1 MATPPPPADTL
12 RERLRDWKRSLSRFN
27 KLAHWMVTRG
37 LWWFLGFVVL
47 YTVSGSLIGWA
58 RAYEVLVGITS
69 PAATSFPVLGWLL
82 SLTGWLAV
90 PALVGATAGYLVGRQ
105 VDERRAKLLT
115 DLMREMQ
122 AQGQAPPPPPP
133 PPAGGPV

>member
-1 MATPPPPADTL
+1 
-12 RERLRDWKRSLSRFN
+12 
-27 KLAHWMVTRG
+27 MVTRG

-47 YTVSGSLIGWA
+47 YTVSGGLIGWA

-69 PAATSFPVLGWLL
+69 PAATSFPVLSLLL

-105 VDERRAKLLT
+105 VDARRTESETELIERMKTEA
-115 DLMREMQ
+115 E
-122 AQGQAPPPPPP
+122 AQRS
-133 PPAGGPV
+133 AGGPG